1 MHEHHREPPCCA
13 CPGCGQA
20 CDDCTCGPST
30 DSDIRAAASR
40 VLNEVAVHD
49 SESLSGSLLS
59 FERDVTMLARFALD
73 TLAPAEREHRAT
85 RDGYPCWCGH
95 GERVM
100 DDLTEG
106 TTPGD
111 ARELTLERLQAAMRE
126 IGPAPRMPRWK
137 DLTWAQRNMVER
149 EIDATDHATREAMR
163 EAYFCGDDECPYH
176 DAGRWKGGA

>member
-73 TLAPAEREHRAT
+73 TLAGRPTVPDSVTCDACGQRIAEGRIEVLV
-85 RDGYPCWCGH
+85 DGTAVH
-95 GERVM
+95 VRHS
-100 DDLTEG
+100 
-106 TTPGD
+106 
-111 ARELTLERLQAAMRE
+111 AR
-126 IGPAPRMPRWK
+126 
-137 DLTWAQRNMVER
+137 
-149 EIDATDHATREAMR
+149 
-163 EAYFCGDDECPYH
+163 
-176 DAGRWKGGA
+176 